1 MTDLSIHTFLSK
13 ARAYLLQARPNNVP
27 GWQPNGDFTISP
39 LAQGEYNM
47 NFLVKQGKN
56 AWVLRINTGS
66 GIGLT
71 VQDQIAYEYK
81 TLQLLEPAGSSP
93 VPYFLDNSLQHLP
106 YGILGMS
113 YLPGEPLNYR
123 RDLMDSARLFAKY
136 HQLKVPAHQVHLI
149 EEKNSLTKTFE
160 RCTKALDTYV
170 TSDLADPNLSAYFE
184 EVRAWADEARHHEKY
199 YLADPWHCIV
209 NTEVN
214 NTNWIV
220 NPPAKTIHL
229 VDWER
234 AQWGDPSQDLS
245 HFRVST
251 TTLWKTDYRMTPQ
264 DQQVMMETY
273 KAALRDPHL
282 RDTIEER
289 TRLRD
294 PFSCLR
300 AISWCAMS
308 WVKYQQNEHVL
319 KNPDTFQRFALYIS
333 LDFVR
338 SVFDPY
344 LRSSV

>member
-1 MTDLSIHTFLSK
+1 
-13 ARAYLLQARPNNVP
+13 
-27 GWQPNGDFTISP
+27 
-39 LAQGEYNM
+39 
-47 NFLVKQGKN
+47 
-56 AWVLRINTGS
+56 
-66 GIGLT
+66 
-71 VQDQIAYEYK
+71 
-81 TLQLLEPAGSSP
+81 
-93 VPYFLDNSLQHLP
+93 
-106 YGILGMS
+106 
-113 YLPGEPLNYR
+113 
-123 RDLMDSARLFAKY
+123 
-136 HQLKVPAHQVHLI
+136 
-149 EEKNSLTKTFE
+149 
-160 RCTKALDTYV
+160 
-170 TSDLADPNLSAYFE
+170 
-184 EVRAWADEARHHEKY
+184 
-199 YLADPWHCIV
+199 V

-220 NPPAKTIHL
+220 NRRAKTIHL

-245 HFRVST
+245 HFRVPT
-251 TTLWKTDYRMTPQ
+251 TTLWKTSYRMSPQ
-264 DQQVMMETY
+264 DQQGMMEAY
-273 KAALRDPHL
+273 KSALRDPHL

-319 KNPDTFQRFALYIS
+319 KNPDTFQRFALYIN